1 MPANDVIALNLLYK
15 EWCDE
20 RLIAG
25 KAPHDLNPFEY
36 FCADQFLKRF
46 SLNDEELMRGMVD
59 DSDDGGVDT
68 FHFFINRVLTDDS
81 TTIDRRSENDVDVI
95 IMQIKENKGF
105 SPTALEKMERFSD
118 DLLDLQRKP
127 EDYRHKYHDRLQD
140 LMVTFKKKMTSMAY
154 SNLRLEYYFVTRND
168 TPPNDNC
175 QRAARSL
182 SKTVLRHFP
191 KAAVAPFNF
200 AGAQEIYDQTRVRK
214 PTKKFLS
221 FEKSF
226 DTDEGWVGLVQLK
239 KFYEF
244 LKDDLKPNELNETI
258 FDDNVRGYYLNTLVN
273 KAITSTLT
281 KPGSEPEFWLLNNG
295 ITILTPNA
303 LSQSGRLEITDPQ
316 IVNGL
321 QTSRRIFDYFK
332 DGASLPENDKRRIL
346 VRVIPNKDLETRDE
360 IIRATNNQ
368 NKMAAEALIATSRL
382 HKQIDEFFVENGLFY
397 DRRKGYYKDK
407 NAEISKVVSILSVVQ
422 AIVAIVLRKPNDAR
436 GRPRDYV
443 TKEDKRIR
451 VFGHDDYGQTH
462 DVLSKEA
469 KPYDLAVY
477 LKCVKI
483 LRQVDE
489 FLESPTQNLD
499 NVQQRNLRFYL
510 ARTVACS
517 LTKSAYCP
525 PHMLA
530 SAKVDKISK
539 AELKRCLA
547 IVRKIYE
554 DSGNDDN
561 AAKGKTMNV
570 KLDALLMKK
579 YASAEKKPK
588 ANKA

>member
-20 RLIAG
+20 RLING

-68 FHFFINRVLTDDS
+68 FHFFINRVLVDDS
-81 TTIDRRSENDVDVI
+81 TIIDRRSENDVDVI

-127 EDYRHKYHDRLQD
+127 PEYRHKYHDRLQD
-140 LMVTFKKKMTSMAY
+140 LMATFKKKMTSMAH

-175 QRAARSL
+175 QRAAKSL
-182 SKTVLRHFP
+182 SKMVLSHFP

-214 PTKKFLS
+214 PTKKYLS
-221 FEKSF
+221 FEKSL
-226 DTDEGWVGLVQLK
+226 DTDEGWVGLVPLK
-239 KFYEF
+239 NFYEF
-244 LKDDLKPNELNETI
+244 LKDDLKPDELNETI
-258 FDDNVRGYYLNTLVN
+258 FDDNVRGYYLNTAVN

-281 KPGSEPEFWLLNNG
+281 NPGNEPEFWLLNNG

-332 DGASLPENDKRRIL
+332 DGPLPPNDRRRIL
-346 VRVIPNKDLETRDE
+346 VRVIPNRDPETRDE

-382 HKQIDEFFVENGLFY
+382 HKQLDAFFAENGLFY
-397 DRRKGYYKDK
+397 DRRKGHYKDK
-407 NAEISKVVSILSVVQ
+407 NAEISKVISILSVVQ

-443 TKEDKRIR
+443 TKEAKRAK
-451 VFGHDDYGQTH
+451 VFGHDDYGQTQP
-462 DVLSKEA
+462 DLLGEA

-477 LKCVKI
+477 LQCVRI
-483 LRQVDE
+483 LRRVDE
-489 FLESPTQNLD
+489 FLEAPLQKLD
-499 NVQQRNLRFYL
+499 NIQQRNLRFYL

-525 PHMLA
+525 PRELA
-530 SAKVDKISK
+530 TAKVNKISK

-547 IVRKIYE
+547 MVRPIYE
-554 DSGNDDN
+554 NNGNDDN
-561 AAKGKTMNV
+561 AAKGNNMNAELD
-570 KLDALLMKK
+570 KLLIEKYALL
-579 YASAEKKPK
+579 EKKAK
-588 ANKA
+588 A